1 MGPAIAGMH
10 YIGMAA
16 MRMQARLGYRPDL
29 VVASIGIAIGASFV
43 ALWLS
48 RRFRLENPARWAGWK
63 VVSGVVMGGAIAGMH
78 YTAMAAAR
86 FTADP
91 AMAIAPGWELSPS
104 FGLGIAVT
112 AGTLVI
118 LGLGLAGAMTDRW
131 MRARLQY
138 VERLRRSYEAVSC
151 GILVEDASGTIVHA
165 NAAAASLLGVPRD
178 QLLGSRLADLDGR
191 FVGEDGKP
199 LPADQHPLVTVR
211 RSGLP
216 LRGLVQGVDRGTE
229 RERWL
234 LVEAAPLFHA
244 ETGAL
249 EEVIASFSD
258 ITERRR
264 VETALIHTT
273 ETLSALIQGSPLA
286 IYALDHQGRVTSW
299 NPAAERLFGWKAT
312 EVLGHAL
319 PIVPPEGRGDFERTQ
334 MAILAGQSV
343 LGLEVTPQRRDGSP
357 VALSLSGAPL
367 YAGEAEVRG
376 LIYVAADV
384 TERKKLEAQLRQS
397 QKMEAIGQLAGGLAH
412 DFNNLLTAIAGYAS
426 LLLQSFEVG
435 DQRRQD
441 VAEIQLAADRASQLT
456 HQLLAFSRKQIL
468 QLSPLDLNVVLADL
482 MRMLG
487 RLLSEDIELAIV
499 PQPGLGAIL
508 ADRGQ
513 IEQVVLNLAVNARD
527 AMPEGGKLTLETR
540 NVELGEDYVSTHMT
554 ARPGPHVMLAV
565 TDTGTGMDEATR
577 AHIFEP
583 FFTTKGPERGTG
595 LGLAT
600 VYGIVKQTGGNIWVY
615 SEPGHGTTFK
625 VYFPRVG
632 EAPSVDVA
640 RPPEP
645 STLEGTET
653 VLVVEDN
660 EGVRSLAVRVLEGF
674 GYTVLESANGGEAI
688 LLAEDHEGAIH
699 LLLTDV
705 VLPRMSGRK
714 LADRISDLRP
724 AIRVLYMS
732 GYTDD
737 SIVHHGAL
745 DPGTAFLQ
753 KPFRPEALARRVREV
768 LEV

>member
-1 MGPAIAGMH
+1 
-10 YIGMAA
+10 
-16 MRMQARLGYRPDL
+16 
-29 VVASIGIAIGASFV
+29 
-43 ALWLS
+43 
-48 RRFRLENPARWAGWK
+48 
-63 VVSGVVMGGAIAGMH
+63 
-78 YTAMAAAR
+78 
-86 FTADP
+86 
-91 AMAIAPGWELSPS
+91 
-104 FGLGIAVT
+104 
-112 AGTLVI
+112 
-118 LGLGLAGAMTDRW
+118 
-131 MRARLQY
+131 
-138 VERLRRSYEAVSC
+138 
-151 GILVEDASGTIVHA
+151 
-165 NAAAASLLGVPRD
+165 
-178 QLLGSRLADLDGR
+178 
-191 FVGEDGKP
+191 
-199 LPADQHPLVTVR
+199 
-211 RSGLP
+211 
-216 LRGLVQGVDRGTE
+216 
-229 RERWL
+229 
-234 LVEAAPLFHA
+234 
-244 ETGAL
+244 
-249 EEVIASFSD
+249 
-258 ITERRR
+258 
-264 VETALIHTT
+264 
-273 ETLSALIQGSPLA
+273 
-286 IYALDHQGRVTSW
+286 
-299 NPAAERLFGWKAT
+299 
-312 EVLGHAL
+312 
-319 PIVPPEGRGDFERTQ
+319 
-334 MAILAGQSV
+334 
-343 LGLEVTPQRRDGSP
+343 
-357 VALSLSGAPL
+357 
-367 YAGEAEVRG
+367 
-376 LIYVAADV
+376 
-384 TERKKLEAQLRQS
+384 
-397 QKMEAIGQLAGGLAH
+397 
-412 DFNNLLTAIAGYAS
+412 
-426 LLLQSFEVG
+426 
-435 DQRRQD
+435 
-441 VAEIQLAADRASQLT
+441 
-456 HQLLAFSRKQIL
+456 
-468 QLSPLDLNVVLADL
+468 
-482 MRMLG
+482 
-487 RLLSEDIELAIV
+487 
-499 PQPGLGAIL
+499 
-508 ADRGQ
+508 
-513 IEQVVLNLAVNARD
+513 VLNLAVNARD

-674 GYTVLESANGGEAI
+674 GYTVLEAANGGEAI
-688 LLAEDHEGAIH
+688 LLAEEHEGAIH